1 VTTYL
6 EALTEN
12 NIIPNVVIKLLGSYY
27 SIRQP
32 DSGLTIDSDK
42 VGTVSALT
50 INPTQIDPF
59 RPSVT
64 ASSYSFKLLDRA
76 NVITKQFSS
85 NLSLFQNKTIEIY
98 IGRCGVDMD
107 FSDYLKLPDTLVSK
121 VSKQDSGYS
130 FSTQEYKERISNG
143 SFNTTTKLAG
153 SIFAATTSIVLQD
166 ASGFPNSGF
175 CRIEDEFFSY
185 TGKSSN
191 TLTGCIRG
199 EFGSADSDHEVGVD
213 IYKVNSIQANP
224 IDIVLQMLVS
234 PGGGGAYDL
243 LDEGAGIDE
252 SLIDV
257 AQFEEIK
264 TDFFSSRTFLIRLW
278 NIADMKKTIEEEI
291 LFPCG
296 LRFRANNNGKI
307 GLALI
312 DRSTF
317 EIDTPSISNDQ
328 ISKEPQ
334 YEVDNTKINN
344 FVRVFWDYSDHKN
357 DFQKV
362 TEFTDSDSITEFNK
376 SKVIEF
382 KFKAIRDSLD
392 GLDMVQAFALLF
404 LSRFAF
410 PRPTINLNTFLSV
423 SSLLVG
429 DKVDLFTDR
438 IPTDDGDLN
447 FGSTLEII
455 ERAINYQTGDCR
467 VKLSFTSFTGLR
479 QCFIAPSDTINTFD
493 SQSIVNI
500 GAGRGD
506 SYRSGWIMRL
516 YDNTAR
522 DYADAQENEIASVVG
537 DKITFVDPW
546 STTLV
551 NGQFRIMFADYDS
564 VVEQQKKFCFI
575 SDDGAN
581 FSDNKKTYTIGFG

>member
-6 EALTEN
+6 ESLTSN
-12 NIIPNVVIKLLGSYY
+12 KILPNVVIKLLGSYY

-32 DSGLTIDSDK
+32 DSGLTIDDDK

-64 ASSYSFKLLDRA
+64 ASSYSFKLLDRN
-76 NVITKQFSS
+76 NVITAQFAD
-85 NLSLFQNKTIEIY
+85 NLSLFQNESVEIY
-98 IGRCGVDMD
+98 IGRCSVDMD
-107 FSDYLKLPDTLVSK
+107 FADYLKLPDTLISK
-121 VSKQDSGYS
+121 LSKQDRGYS
-130 FSTQEYKERISNG
+130 FATQEYKERISNG
-143 SFNTTTKLAG
+143 SFNTATKLAG
-153 SIFAATTSIVLQD
+153 SIFAATTSIILQD
-166 ASGFPNSGF
+166 ASAFPTSGF
-175 CRIEDEFFSY
+175 CRIENEFFSY
-185 TGKSSN
+185 TGKSTN

-199 EFGSADSDHEVGVD
+199 EFGSTDADHEVGVD

-224 IDIVLQMLVS
+224 IDIVLQMLIS
-234 PGGGGAYDL
+234 PGGGGTYDV

-252 SLIDV
+252 SLVDV

-278 NIADMKKTIEEEI
+278 NITDMKKTIEEEI

-317 EIDTPSISNDQ
+317 EIDTPSITNDE

-344 FVRVFWDYSDHKN
+344 FVRIFWDYSDHKN

-362 TEFTDSDSITEFNK
+362 TEFTDADSIAEFNK
-376 SKVIEF
+376 SKVLEF

-404 LSRFAF
+404 LSRFSF

-423 SSLLVG
+423 SNLLVG

-438 IPTDDGDLN
+438 IPTADGDLN

-467 VKLSFTSFTGLR
+467 VKLAFTSFTGLR

-493 SQSIVNI
+493 SQSVVNI

-506 SYRSGWIMRL
+506 NYRVGWIMRL

-522 DYADAQENEIASVVG
+522 DYADAQENEIATIVN

-546 STTLV
+546 AESLV

-564 VVEQQKKFCFI
+564 VIEQQKKFCFI
-575 SDDGAN
+575 SDDGNN
-581 FSDNKKTYTIGFG
+581 FDDNTKTYTIGFG

>member
-1 VTTYL
+1 MTTYL
-6 EALTEN
+6 ESLTDK
-12 NIIPNVVIKLLGSYY
+12 NILPNVVINLLGSYY

-32 DSGLTIDSDK
+32 DSGLTIDDDK

-76 NVITKQFSS
+76 NVITKQFAN
-85 NLSLFQNKTIEIY
+85 NLSLFQNQNIEIY

-107 FSDYLKLPDTLVSK
+107 FADYLKLPDTLVSK
-121 VSKQDSGYS
+121 VSKQDRGYS
-130 FSTQEYKERISNG
+130 FATQEYKERISNG
-143 SFNTTTKLAG
+143 SFNTATKLAG

-166 ASGFPNSGF
+166 ASGFPNSGYV
-175 CRIEDEFFSY
+175 RIEDEFFSY
-185 TGKSSN
+185 TGKSGN
-191 TLTGCIRG
+191 ILTGCIRG
-199 EFGSADSDHEVGVD
+199 EFGSTDADHEVGVD
-213 IYKVNSIQANP
+213 MYKVNSIQANP
-224 IDIVLQMLVS
+224 IDMVLQLLIS
-234 PGGGGAYDL
+234 SGGGGIYDV

-252 SLIDV
+252 SLVDV
-257 AQFEEIK
+257 SQFEEIK
-264 TDFFSSRTFLIRLW
+264 TDFFSTRTFLLRLW
-278 NIADMKKTIEEEI
+278 NISDLKKTIEEEI

-307 GLALI
+307 GLALV
-312 DRSTF
+312 DRSVF
-317 EIDTPSISNDQ
+317 EIDTPQITNDQ

-344 FVRVFWDYSDHKN
+344 FVRIFWDYADHKN
-357 DFQKV
+357 EFQKV
-362 TEFTDSDSITEFNK
+362 TEYTDSDSIAEFGK

-382 KFKAIRDSLD
+382 KFKGIRDALD
-392 GLDMVQAFALLF
+392 GEDMTSSFALLF
-404 LSRFAF
+404 MSRFSF
-410 PRPTINLNTFLSV
+410 PRPTINLNTLLSV
-423 SSLLVG
+423 SNLLIG

-438 IPTDDGDLN
+438 VPTDDGDLN

-467 VKLSFTSFTGLR
+467 VKLGFTSFTGLR
-479 QCFIAPSDTINTFD
+479 QCFIAPSDSIVSVD
-493 SQSIVNI
+493 SQSVIDV

-506 SYRSGWIMRL
+506 NYRAGWIMRL
-516 YDNTAR
+516 YDNAAR
-522 DYADAQENEIASVVG
+522 DYADLQENEIASIVG

-551 NGQFRIMFADYDS
+551 ATQHRIMFADYDS
-564 VVEQQKKFCFI
+564 VTDQQKRFCFI
-575 SDDGAN
+575 SDDGNN
-581 FSDNKKTYTIGFG
+581 FDDNKKTYTIGFG